1 MNSKYIGIAAA
12 LPLSLLLVACSPDEE
27 PSAMDNV
34 SENQQE
40 YQNTATDPAGPRELS
55 PPSNLSNE

>member
-1 MNSKYIGIAAA
+1 MKTKCIVLTAA
-12 LPLSLLLVACSPDEE
+12 LPLSLMLAACSPDEE

-40 YQNTATDPAGPRELS
+40 YQNTATDPAGPREVS
-55 PPSNLSNE
+55 PPSNMTNE

>member
-1 MNSKYIGIAAA
+1 MTSKCIAIAAA
-12 LPLSLLLVACSPDEE
+12 LPLVLALAACSPNDE

-40 YQNTATDPAGPRELS
+40 YQNTATDPAGPREVS

>member
-1 MNSKYIGIAAA
+1 MKSKFITLVVAA
-12 LPLSLLLVACSPDEE
+12 PVSLLLVACSPDDE
-27 PSAMDNV
+27 PSALDNV

-40 YQNTATDPAGPRELS
+40 YQNTATDPAGPREVS